1 MLSAVDKY
9 LSSDVHT
16 PFFLVAGDENYI
28 EVKNA
33 LNSRGFRVVNLST
46 YCGDDKRPDLGRFID
61 ELSTSD
67 HNHADSKVVVVGLG
81 EYLALRG
88 GQSAYNE
95 LSKLK
100 DLNLHHTKAMLLLRS
115 VTATVKKL
123 VDEDRTRFD
132 SRRVSFIGN
141 GVSDIT
147 ITFIPDT
154 LDIPARQGMKALLA
168 ELEKGKSGNISVKSA
183 LQFEDSLLSV
193 RTIKDAYDGVKRLV
207 LAFSLPRS
215 CGNDEQWTELLRELS
230 TAGSLDAV
238 LNMYGLTGNL
248 ETMWNQYIHGSG
260 FVNWLYFISLKT
272 NLNRLSNSYL
282 RYVLENTASFDSFS
296 QNVLDAITTVKHTDR
311 RFDKFYVERKILIEK
326 FSDPEVAEF
335 VARNRKNPAES
346 IYNLTDTKL
355 CEREE
360 IIACYSKSGSRVIRN
375 RAVVVFPLLGEYL
388 RPYMFDCGELS
399 GLFSQY
405 FEDYK
410 QQKLSNQ
417 IQSQFDEQVRELAT
431 QRVYN
436 RLYTRNEIFDRIDKD
451 STYLYWL
458 DALGVEFLGFIQA
471 KCKDLGLDI
480 NIYIAQVQLPTNTCN
495 NRDFYD
501 EWQGIQKE
509 HDKRL
514 DEIKHKSSSKY
525 NYQDNKLPIHLA
537 QELDIVAEVLN
548 EAAIK
553 LALRD
558 CKKVLIASDHGASRL
573 AVIKEQEEKYETDT
587 KGEHSGRCCPF
598 FEGCDLPF
606 AAKSDNGYLVLAD
619 YGRFKGSRAAN
630 VEVHGGAS
638 LEEVVVPVIEL
649 RLKDGSI
656 HVEFV
661 ETIITANM
669 GTVAQLTIFSK
680 SKLDKVS
687 LVVEKKR
694 YEAIK
699 ADDNHHTVVLKDI
712 KRARDY
718 VADVYE
724 GDNLIERLKFT
735 VQTGSGKKN
744 DAFDD
749 LF

>member
-9 LSSDVHT
+9 LTSDVHT
-16 PFFLVAGDENYI
+16 PFFLVVGDENYI

-33 LNSRGFRVVNLST
+33 LDSKGFRVVNLST
-46 YCGDDKRPDLGRFID
+46 YCGDDKRPDLGRLTD

-67 HNHADSKVVVVGLG
+67 VNHADSKVMVVGLG

-95 LSKLK
+95 LLKLK
-100 DLNLHHTKAMLLLRS
+100 DLNLRHTKAVLVLRS

-123 VDEDRTRFD
+123 VGEDRTRFD
-132 SRRVSFIGN
+132 NRRVSFIGN

-154 LDIPARQGMKALLA
+154 LEIPAHKGMKALLA
-168 ELEKGKSGNISVKSA
+168 ELEKGASGSLSVKSA
-183 LQFEDSLLSV
+183 LQFEDSLLTV
-193 RTIKDAYDGVKRLV
+193 RIIKDAYDGVKHLV
-207 LAFSLPRS
+207 LVLSLPRS
-215 CGNDEQWTELLRELS
+215 CGNDEQWAEFLRMLS

-238 LNMYGLTGNL
+238 FSMHGLTGNL
-248 ETMWNQYIHGSG
+248 ETGWNQYTRGIG
-260 FVNWLYFISLKT
+260 FVNWLYFVSLKM

-282 RYVLENTASFDSFS
+282 KYVLENTASFDSFS
-296 QNVLDAITTVKHTDR
+296 QNVLDAITEVKHTDR
-311 RFDKFYVERKILIEK
+311 RFDKFYAERKILIEK

-335 VARNRKNPAES
+335 VTRNRKNPAES
-346 IYNLTDTKL
+346 IYNLTDIKL
-355 CEREE
+355 SERED
-360 IIACYSKSGSRVIRN
+360 IIACYSKSGSRATHDRSV
-375 RAVVVFPLLGEYL
+375 AAFSLLGEYL

-399 GLFSQY
+399 ELFNQY

-410 QQKLSNQ
+410 RQKLSNK
-417 IQSQFDEQVRELAT
+417 IEPQFDEQVQKLAT

-458 DALGVEFLGFIQA
+458 DALGVEFLGLIQA
-471 KCKDLGLDI
+471 KCKDLGLAI
-480 NIYIAQVQLPTNTCN
+480 NIHIVQAQLPTNTRN

-501 EWQGIQKE
+501 DWQGIQKE
-509 HDKRL
+509 HDERL
-514 DEIKHKSSSKY
+514 DEIKHKSSSKC
-525 NYQDNKLPIHLA
+525 NYQLNKLPIHLA
-537 QELDIVAEVLN
+537 KELDIVAEVLN

-553 LALRD
+553 LALRQ

-573 AVIKEQEEKYETDT
+573 AVIKEQEEKYETNT

-606 AAKSDNGYLVLAD
+606 VAKSDNGYLVLAD

-669 GTVAQLTIFSK
+669 RTVAQLTIFSK

-687 LVVEKKR
+687 LVVEGKR
-694 YEAIK
+694 YETVK
-699 ADDNHHTVVLKDI
+699 ADDNHHTVALTDI

-718 VADVYE
+718 YADVYE

-735 VQTGSGKKN
+735 VQTGSGKRN